1 MSIRSGW
8 ELISIAVFVLEAVS
22 ITRPGSMAALP
33 RLPIFRAVRWPMQS
47 TWVFHRPADALRRIA
62 LEGRVNRGDHPVAL
76 GEHLVRHVE
85 RAVGANVDLNALE
98 QPERRNLLVHRVDL
112 PVLLL
117 HATFRR

>member
-47 TWVFHRPADALRRIA
+47 TCGFSIA
-62 LEGRVNRGDHPVAL
+62 PQMRS
-76 GEHLVRHVE
+76 
-85 RAVGANVDLNALE
+85 VGSRWKDE
-98 QPERRNLLVHRVDL
+98 
-112 PVLLL
+112 
-117 HATFRR
+117 